1 MTSNPVVGFFGI
13 LLSAVVSLQC
23 QVLSAQDFSQLQGK
37 FFLELGSS
45 QYANAESTA
54 RQMMR
59 QTDGNR
65 NPESRVMAIHS
76 LCMALLWQSKF
87 TEAEKYYREATQ
99 ICEQRL
105 PSTSQFRW
113 MSYNML
119 GDALMQQDRFREADQ
134 WMQKALQTS
143 LEHTEPQS
151 VQRTASLVSLGQLY
165 MRQRDYARAEP
176 ILKQSLQLA
185 RQSPPQLRD
194 QALAAARV
202 QLGKLYSEMRR
213 PADSEP
219 MLREAVRSLENMSFG
234 QISSAPAL
242 INALSQLGTICVG
255 QLREDDAEQYFRKAI
270 EVAERNGLGRSP
282 QIVDCVVGLAV
293 VCLGT
298 ERSDEATA
306 LFRKAA
312 QISGKSDDTTTR
324 LRAWL
329 GVIVFMKSLQERK
342 QFDRGLQ
349 TLIQTVAQLE
359 KSRPADDP
367 SLIAL
372 SSIAATVIAGFS
384 DNIPIPKDAL
394 DIADRL
400 IDRAMASRSGSL
412 ASSSD
417 YETRAT
423 LRWARGDRE
432 TALQDLRKA
441 IETSDQLAVNS
452 AGTGFDVA
460 RVFSAF
466 RHPYDRMVAW
476 QSQLGNV
483 EEAFRALEK
492 SRARVLMAELQVSGS
507 DLMSTLDPVDARRLQ
522 ARRDAARSRLA
533 GLRHRISRADQ
544 TSIDINKIQTDIQ
557 DVQKELV
564 NIERDICSSSRAFRI
579 ALSGDQQPVSLSE
592 LESWVRE
599 HRALF
604 LEYSFGQAHSARV
617 VIQHDQ
623 PSRVEPLP
631 LPADLARQIDWQGE
645 RVVLETVAKATQ
657 IDGTSLPQL
666 LARPA
671 TTAAVTDRLHDL
683 WKLLIPEDVQ
693 ERLQNGDFDL
703 LVVSTDGP
711 MANIPFSTLVVQ
723 PGEDP
728 LYLLDVGPPI
738 LYCPS
743 ATVLANLASGASP
756 APNRGAGTAL
766 SVSVSDFGS
775 NASSDGLLQS
785 VSMSRKFEQYGGQF
799 DRLHHTATE
808 SNYIQQVFDKYAGM
822 TTRVLRESSATE
834 RNLRDSVAGK
844 LIVHLAT
851 HGTSSQNYGNLFG
864 GLLLKP
870 GSDPTDPDDDGFLSL
885 AEIPSLDLTSCEL
898 AILSACSTNAG
909 PNQQSEGH
917 WGLSR
922 GFLTAGARRVVATDW
937 VVDDEAAASLVSY
950 FSAGV
955 AQAIGDDK
963 PADYAKS
970 LHVAQ
975 KWVRDQ
981 EKWSPPHFWGS
992 FVLVGTK

>member
-1 MTSNPVVGFFGI
+1 MAIQTVRRLLG
-13 LLSAVVSLQC
+13 LLSVLLGLLC
-23 QVLSAQDFSQLQGK
+23 QQAGAQDLSQLQGR

-45 QYANAESTA
+45 QYAKAEGTA
-54 RQMMR
+54 RQMLR
-59 QTDGNR
+59 LTDANR
-65 NPESRVMAIHS
+65 NPEARVAAIHS

-87 TEAEKYYREATQ
+87 AEAEKFYREATE

-105 PSTSQFRW
+105 PPSNQFRW

-176 ILKQSLQLA
+176 VLKQSLELA
-185 RQSPPQLRD
+185 RQSPLQLRD

-202 QLGKLYSEMRR
+202 QLGRLYSEMRR

-234 QISSAPAL
+234 QMSSAPAL

-255 QLREDDAEQYFRKAI
+255 QLREKDAEEHFRKAI
-270 EVAERNGLGRSP
+270 AVAKRNGLGRSP
-282 QIVDCVVGLAV
+282 QVVDCLVGLAV
-293 VCLGT
+293 VCVGT
-298 ERSDEATA
+298 DRFDEATE
-306 LFRKAA
+306 LFKRAA
-312 QISGKSDDTTTR
+312 EISRDPNDATVQ

-329 GVIVFMKSLQERK
+329 GVIVLMKSLQERK
-342 QFDRGLQ
+342 QFERGLQ
-349 TLIQTVAQLE
+349 VLIQTVAELE

-384 DNIPIPKDAL
+384 DNIAIPQDVL
-394 DIADRL
+394 DIADKL
-400 IDRAMASRSGSL
+400 IDRAMASSPDKLALSG
-412 ASSSD
+412 D

-423 LRWARGDRE
+423 LRWARGDQNA
-432 TALQDLRKA
+432 ALSDLRKA
-441 IETSDQLAVNS
+441 IEMSDQLAVNS

-483 EEAFRALEK
+483 EEAFLALER
-492 SRARVLMAELQVSGS
+492 SRARILMAELQVSGS
-507 DLMSTLDPVDARRLQ
+507 DLMSTLEPADARRLQ
-522 ARRDAARSRLA
+522 TRRQTARSRLA
-533 GLRHRISRADQ
+533 GLRHRVSRSNPVD
-544 TSIDINKIQTDIQ
+544 IDTDEIQAELQ
-557 DVQKELV
+557 KVQKELV
-564 NIERDICSSSRAFRI
+564 DVERDIRSSSRAFRL
-579 ALSGDQQPVSLSE
+579 ALSEKQEPVSLPD
-592 LESWVRE
+592 LEAWVRE

-604 LEYSFGQAHSARV
+604 LEYSFGQAHSTQ
-617 VIQHDQ
+617 VIVQHDQ
-623 PSRVEPLP
+623 PSRVESLI
-631 LPADLARQIDWQGE
+631 LPADLASQIDEQNE
-645 RVVLETVAKATQ
+645 KVVLETVAKATQ
-657 IDGTSLPQL
+657 INGVTLPQL
-666 LARPA
+666 LAEPD
-671 TTAAVTDRLHDL
+671 TTQSVTDRLHEL
-683 WKLLIPEDVQ
+683 WNLLIPEDIQ
-693 ERLQNGDFDL
+693 SRLQNGDYDL

-711 MANIPFSTLVVQ
+711 MANIPFATLVVQ
-723 PGEDP
+723 PGDDP
-728 LYLLDVGPPI
+728 LYLLDVGPPV

-743 ATVLANLASGASP
+743 ATVLANLAAGSNVP
-756 APNRGAGTAL
+756 QKRGAGSVL
-766 SVSVSDFGS
+766 SVSVSDFGAETGS
-775 NASSDGLLQS
+775 NSLLQA
-785 VSMSRKFEQYGGQF
+785 VSMSRKFKQYGGQL
-799 DRLHHTATE
+799 DPLHHTATE

-822 TTRVLRESSATE
+822 TTRVLRDSAATE
-834 RNLRDSVAGK
+834 RNLRSSVVGK
-844 LIVHLAT
+844 QIVHLAT

-870 GSDPTDPDDDGFLSL
+870 GSDPSDPDDDGFLSL
-885 AEIPSLDLTSCEL
+885 AEIPTLDLTSCDL

-909 PNQQSEGH
+909 PHQQSEGH

-937 VVDDEAAASLVSY
+937 VVDDEAAASLISY

-955 AQAIGDDK
+955 AQSIGK
-963 PADYAKS
+963 SKAPDYARA
-970 LHVAQ
+970 LHTSQ
-975 KWVRDQ
+975 KWIRDQ
-981 EKWSPPHFWGS
+981 EKWSSPHYWGS
-992 FVLVGTK
+992 FVLVGAD